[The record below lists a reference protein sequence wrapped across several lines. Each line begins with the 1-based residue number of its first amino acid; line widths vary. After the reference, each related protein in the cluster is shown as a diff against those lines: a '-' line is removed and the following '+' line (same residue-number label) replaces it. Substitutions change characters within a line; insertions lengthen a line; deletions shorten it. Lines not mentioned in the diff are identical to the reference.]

1 MVYVVVSC
9 IEREITGEVATD
21 NFREALREMK
31 KVFLD
36 YHRNAGYS
44 EKELEELKLE
54 IESEPDVQTDNYG
67 FCSSGN
73 ASAWSNIDDD
83 CNFDIK
89 IIEIPST
96 LNLN

>member
-1 MVYVVVSC
+1 MLYVVVSC

-21 NFREALREMK
+21 NFPEALEEMK

-36 YHRNAGYS
+36 YHRNVGYS

-54 IESEPDVQTDNYG
+54 IESEPDVQTDDYG
-67 FCSSGN
+67 FCSTGN

-89 IIEIPST
+89 IIEIPAT